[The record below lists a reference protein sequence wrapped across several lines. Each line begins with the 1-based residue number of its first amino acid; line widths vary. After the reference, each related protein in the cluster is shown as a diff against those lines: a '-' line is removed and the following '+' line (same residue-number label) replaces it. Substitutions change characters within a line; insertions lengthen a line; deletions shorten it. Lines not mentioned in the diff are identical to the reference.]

1 VHDPGLIDRI
11 RDVWLDHLQPVSDA
25 EDHRTTVLE
34 FKRLCA
40 MHETIYLCM
49 VPATGSTALSG

>member
-11 RDVWLDHLQPVSDA
+11 RDVWLDHLQPVIDA
-25 EDHRTTVLE
+25 EDLRTILLE
-34 FKRLCA
+34 FKRLCVT
-40 MHETIYLCM
+40 HETIYLRM

>member
-11 RDVWLDHLQPVSDA
+11 RDVWLDHLQPVIDA
-25 EDHRTTVLE
+25 EDLRTILLE

-40 MHETIYLCM
+40 THETIYQCM
-49 VPATGSTALSG
+49 VPVTGSTALSG